1 MHTRYAFII
10 ASLLFAFA
18 QAESAQSSDFESAL
32 SGNISE
38 VQVVMP
44 PAAPEQVQTEAAPSF
59 GRLVTYDFYAESFPG
74 FYDARGQNK
83 EPYNIPEILRDV
95 PELWK
100 AQGALFKKVGMAM
113 EMDPYALA
121 SYCVFESYNEI
132 DHEFNVNHLDGVAA
146 GIASTQASDVLGGRV
161 PGLSVRIPK
170 QLSNAKTMLLNN
182 PEYGLRFLAA
192 EFKAW
197 YYGGDFFRNYYGDEM
212 FNRLFET
219 EYFQGYHDLAKSFPR
234 VAVPGWTKPNKAR
247 RNYGTQ
253 AQYVSRAYVL
263 YNAFR
268 AADKN

>member
-1 MHTRYAFII
+1 MRTGHLSAVFLLLAFSN
-10 ASLLFAFA
+10 AGFA
-18 QAESAQSSDFESAL
+18 QNSGFESAL
-32 SGNISE
+32 LGNISD
-38 VQVVMP
+38 VDVPVPQT
-44 PAAPEQVQTEAAPSF
+44 APEAVEQPGAAKSM
-59 GRLVTYDFYAESFPG
+59 GRLVTLDFYAERFPD

-95 PELWK
+95 PGMWK
-100 AQGALFKKVGMAM
+100 AQGALFKKVGAAM

-121 SYCVFESYNEI
+121 AYCVFESYNEN
-132 DHEFNVNHLDGVAA
+132 DHEFNVEYLDGAAA
-146 GIASTQASDVLGGRV
+146 GIASTQATDVRGGKV
-161 PGLSVRIPK
+161 PGLNARLPGDASK
-170 QLSNAKTMLLNN
+170 AKTVLRNN

-212 FNRLFET
+212 YNRLFAD

-253 AQYVSRAYVL
+253 AQYVSRAYAL